1 MSAAAALTPSKV
13 FLLPDPTL
21 PKSYAAQSSIGT
33 LIAWADDQSQRGE
46 GRRQEIVSAKSE
58 IWLPFL
64 DTYRTM
70 CLAPQ
75 PDFRRTLEDVRA
87 MQLAALAP

>member
-1 MSAAAALTPSKV
+1 VCRNMLDQPWARAFAIPAE
-13 FLLPDPTL
+13 FRGFPDPTL

-58 IWLPFL
+58 VWLGNL
-64 DTYRTM
+64 DSN
-70 CLAPQ
+70 Q
-75 PDFRRTLEDVRA
+75 D
-87 MQLAALAP
+87 